1 MELAAMDSNNF
12 PSNSG
17 VGEREARI
25 YSGIVRR
32 RCVHTSLGLYI
43 RPEKNHFLKEVSIFK
58 PWFGL
63 QYSLNNF

>member
-1 MELAAMDSNNF
+1 VEGWSELEIEETLMELAAMDSNNF

-32 RCVHTSLGLYI
+32 R
-43 RPEKNHFLKEVSIFK
+43 
-58 PWFGL
+58 
-63 QYSLNNF
+63 